1 MIELREY
8 QKSILRT
15 ALKYNTLVV
24 LPTGLG
30 KTLIAFHALQRFN
43 RALFLAPTKPLI
55 EQHYKNFISR
65 FFQDATLAT
74 GSIKDRNY
82 NARFVF
88 ATPQT
93 IVSDMDVLS
102 KNSFEYIV
110 FDEAHRA
117 VGNYDYV
124 NIARYFSNA
133 RTLGLTAS
141 PGYKREKIEEIIN
154 NLRIQMIE
162 YRSEND
168 PEVLDYLHIKRIL
181 TIMVDLPR
189 DYREIIDSISNRI
202 VDMRKGLENVFKMKL
217 TKYNVEEVSKRIEEM
232 SDEKKWRIWQDYSK
246 FLTYLHL
253 KELLEIQSI
262 DAALKYLDSLR
273 DNGSRAQQEVISEF
287 YELLSESKSTLHP
300 KMQELIRI
308 IQSKGD
314 MQGIVFTQYK
324 AQIFYMS
331 DILTSK
337 NILHDILIGKSGSRK
352 KQMESIN
359 RFLNREVKVLLSSSV
374 GEEGLD
380 LPGADY
386 VIFYESVPSP
396 IRVIQRMGRTG
407 RFRDGE
413 VYVLIAKGTY
423 DEISYKVAK
432 RRIKTMY
439 ELLDSLR
446 RELANKNT
454 KRTLFD
460 QI

>member
-1 MIELREY
+1 
-8 QKSILRT
+8 
-15 ALKYNTLVV
+15 
-24 LPTGLG
+24 
-30 KTLIAFHALQRFN
+30 
-43 RALFLAPTKPLI
+43 
-55 EQHYKNFISR
+55 
-65 FFQDATLAT
+65 
-74 GSIKDRNY
+74 
-82 NARFVF
+82 
-88 ATPQT
+88 
-93 IVSDMDVLS
+93 
-102 KNSFEYIV
+102 
-110 FDEAHRA
+110 
-117 VGNYDYV
+117 
-124 NIARYFSNA
+124 
-133 RTLGLTAS
+133 
-141 PGYKREKIEEIIN
+141 
-154 NLRIQMIE
+154 
-162 YRSEND
+162 
-168 PEVLDYLHIKRIL
+168 
-181 TIMVDLPR
+181 
-189 DYREIIDSISNRI
+189 
-202 VDMRKGLENVFKMKL
+202 L

-359 RFLNREVKVLLSSSV
+359 RFLNREVMVLLSSSV

-446 RELANKNT
+446 RELADRNT